1 MIARFA
7 AAVAAAGLVTALGT
21 APAAAHTTLK
31 SATPAPNST
40 GAAPSKIVLTYADP
54 VMVPQIV
61 LTDGAG
67 KRHAAGKAEAV
78 DNTVTVPVTESL
90 PGGRYT
96 VGWRVVATDGH
107 PVTGTYRFTVQ
118 GAGGTGSGGAVASA
132 EPEKDDSG
140 GSSGWLWIGLGALL
154 VALAGG
160 GIAWARRAKG

>member
-1 MIARFA
+1 MIARVA
-7 AAVAAAGLVTALGT
+7 AAAAAAGLVTALGA
-21 APAAAHTTLK
+21 APASAHTTLR

-67 KRHAAGKAEAV
+67 TRHAAGKAEAV

-96 VGWRVVATDGH
+96 VGWRVVASDGH
-107 PVTGTYRFTVQ
+107 PVTGTFRFTVQ
-118 GAGGTGSGGAVASA
+118 GAGGGVSAAGVATPEPEDGSGGSF
-132 EPEKDDSG
+132 
-140 GSSGWLWIGLGALL
+140 GWLWIGLGALL

-160 GIAWARRAKG
+160 GVVWARRARG

>member
-1 MIARFA
+1 MIARVA
-7 AAVAAAGLVTALGT
+7 AAAAAAGLVTALGA
-21 APAAAHTTLK
+21 APASAHTTLR

-40 GAAPSKIVLTYADP
+40 GAAPSRIVLTYADP

-67 KRHAAGKAEAV
+67 ARHAAGKAEAV

-96 VGWRVVATDGH
+96 VGWRVVASDGH
-107 PVTGTYRFTVQ
+107 PVTGTFKFTVQ
-118 GAGGTGSGGAVASA
+118 GAGGGVSAAGVATP
-132 EPEKDDSG
+132 EPEDGSG
-140 GSSGWLWIGLGALL
+140 GSSGWLWVGLGALL

-160 GIAWARRAKG
+160 GVVWARRARG